1 MHSGG
6 MARSKM
12 QGSMMRRRE
21 INVQWWLFVFV
32 ALFSNISSAKDITVT
47 GSMSTLGP
55 SIQFSMP
62 YNDVVNFRFL
72 VAGYRY
78 TTEDNLDDIR
88 YSAKF
93 TLSGAGV
100 LADWHPFGS
109 GFHVSLGLFRTS
121 NRFDGKSI
129 GASEYIIGNNTYSAA
144 EVANVRAKADLGS
157 GAPYTGMGWGYS
169 MGSTGWGFAVEAG
182 VVYQPTPAAT
192 VNVAPGAELS
202 GVLNSAQQARLAL
215 LQQDEKVEAKNL
227 EDAFDT
233 FKAFPVV
240 SAGVTYTF

>member
-1 MHSGG
+1 MHS
-6 MARSKM
+6 
-12 QGSMMRRRE
+12 MMSTKRFL
-21 INVQWWLFVFV
+21 IVFV
-32 ALFSNISSAKDITVT
+32 ALFSNASFAKDVTVS
-47 GSMSTLGP
+47 GAMSTLGP
-55 SIQFSMP
+55 SVQFSVP
-62 YNDVVNFRFL
+62 YNDVVNVRL
-72 VAGYRY
+72 LIAGYRY

-88 YSAKF
+88 YSAKY
-93 TLSGAGV
+93 TLCGAGV

-129 GASEYIIGNNTYSAA
+129 DASEYIIGHNTYSAA
-144 EVANVRAKADLGS
+144 EVAGIRAKADLGA
-157 GAPYTGMGWGYS
+157 GAPYTGMGWGYN

-182 VVYQPTPAAT
+182 VVYQATPAAN
-192 VNVAPGAELS
+192 VYVAPGSELS
-202 GVLNSAQQARLAL
+202 GVLNPAQQARLAL
-215 LQQDEKVEAKNL
+215 LQQDEKVESKNL